1 MKQEILLGGAGTT
14 LSVIGTVTQFNEILQ
29 TISFIVTIIGAIV
42 SIVVV
47 PIMSWYREAKK
58 DGKITK
64 DEVEDLTKKIDK
76 SVNDLKDKIDDGKE

>member
-29 TISFIVTIIGAIV
+29 TISLIITIIGAIV
-42 SIVVV
+42 SIVIV
-47 PIMSWYREAKK
+47 PIISWYREAKK

-64 DEVEDLTKKIDK
+64 DEVEDLSKTIDK
-76 SVNDLKDKIDDGKE
+76 SVDELKDKIDDGKE

>member
-29 TISFIVTIIGAIV
+29 TVSLIITIIGAIV
-42 SIVVV
+42 SIVIV
-47 PIMSWYREAKK
+47 PIISWYREAKK

-64 DEVEDLTKKIDK
+64 DEVEDLSKTINK
-76 SVNDLKDKIDDGKE
+76 SVDDLKDKIDNGKE

>member
-29 TISFIVTIIGAIV
+29 TISLIITIIGAIV
-42 SIVVV
+42 SIVIV
-47 PIMSWYREAKK
+47 PIISWYREAKK

-64 DEVEDLTKKIDK
+64 DEVEDLTKTIDK
-76 SVNDLKDKIDDGKE
+76 SVDELKDKIDDGKE

>member
-1 MKQEILLGGAGTT
+1 MKNELLAGGVGTT

-42 SIVVV
+42 SIVIV
-47 PIMSWYREAKK
+47 PIMSWYRKAKK

-64 DEVEDLTKKIDK
+64 DEVEDLTKTIDK